1 MEIVLDNKFLEKIH
15 FKRIQDVTKYIGM
28 ILLTVMFILC
38 AYTRLITFTLVL
50 SIVIS
55 IFCVFQNIED
65 LVCLKIILYPFT
77 SIMSY
82 DFYGP
87 YLIISLVLYSAIFV
101 RTIFNIINKKTK
113 NSLSYLVIGLLVLY
127 MIYSMLPIFNRKVG
141 LLSITSFANIFFVA
155 MVFINR
161 NELHF
166 KKLALCFSIFLL
178 LSCVMSIFGEYVRD
192 WRNFLDYVGHIDMDN
207 WSKKNEV
214 LGKFNCDLIP
224 RFKAF
229 YIHSNIF
236 AGFAGF
242 SISLLCYLKYKK
254 QIDDLMVYLLF
265 VPTFMF
271 GYLTISRAYIVVL
284 FIVLATDF
292 IFLIIRDKKESL
304 KTIIPICSIILLTV
318 AVLYKITQFYFTRF
332 ESNYEIGVDNS
343 DISEEKWALIMNG
356 ELHYDCGRISLY
368 KIYLKFF
375 LNNPINFIFGRGNNF
390 PYIGKTHSHNLIID
404 LIYVNGIVGI
414 LIYLVILFFMFD
426 LKNIKKYWNMDRL
439 SIVIMLF
446 GWFMYELLNTYFSFL
461 WLTIFIVAF
470 YDKSLYKTNQCIE
483 NTESANAK
491 EVDEDIKIN
500 QEITQNK

>member
-166 KKLALCFSIFLL
+166 KKLALCFSVALVY
-178 LSCVMSIFGEYVRD
+178 SCVLSIFVNYVSA
-192 WRNFLDYVGHIDMDN
+192 WRNFLDYSGVVGRN
-207 WSKKNEV
+207 V
-214 LGKFNCDLIP
+214 IP
-224 RFKAF
+224 RLCAF
-229 YIHSNIF
+229 YFHQNILV
-236 AGFAGF
+236 GFSCF
-242 SISLLCYLKYKK
+242 SISMLCYLQYKK
-254 QIDDLMVYLLF
+254 QIDDLMFYLLF

-304 KTIIPICSIILLTV
+304 KTILPIIFIIIITALI
-318 AVLYKITQFYFTRF
+318 LYKITGFYCLRF
-332 ESNYEIGVDNS
+332 LDDYEFNPDPNDDSIYDGKNYT
-343 DISEEKWALIMNG
+343 EENWLLVFAG
-356 ELHYDCGRISLY
+356 EKIYNPGRVSLY
-368 KIYLKFF
+368 KIYFKFF

-414 LIYLVILFFMFD
+414 LIYLVMLFFMFD